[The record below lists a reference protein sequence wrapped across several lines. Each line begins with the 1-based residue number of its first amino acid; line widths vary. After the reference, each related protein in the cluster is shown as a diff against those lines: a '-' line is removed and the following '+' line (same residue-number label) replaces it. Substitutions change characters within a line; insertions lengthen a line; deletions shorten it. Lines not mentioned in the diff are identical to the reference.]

1 MSKVEALKNF
11 AVAVG
16 CAASVEE
23 IDGNTIVE
31 VLNFIAENYPG
42 SEELGILAM
51 TSVAGSS
58 VGKIDISVTPAL
70 TSGNSYAYKTNPT
83 LIAEPNYLDSASGYT
98 SWNGIDEIEAEDSH
112 YIAVVEVNN
121 NNKIVK
127 FGQTSVVSNL
137 G

>member
-1 MSKVEALKNF
+1 MSKVEALKNL
-11 AVAVG
+11 AVTIG
-16 CAASVEE
+16 CATSVEE
-23 IDGNTIVE
+23 INANSIVE

-42 SEELGILAM
+42 SEELGTLTV

-58 VGKIDISVTPAL
+58 VGKTDISVTPAL

-98 SWNGIDEIEAEDSH
+98 SWNGTDEIEAEDTH
-112 YIAVVEVNN
+112 YIAVIEVNS